1 MKFVGVSG
9 SLRAASTNT
18 ALLQATQALLPAGV
32 SMDIVTLNA
41 LPMLNPDDLV
51 KGFPEQVNQMAA
63 QVNAADAL
71 ILATPEY
78 NYSISG
84 ALKNYIDWLSIHPD
98 APFKHKPIA
107 IMSSSPG
114 VFGGARAQYHLRQ
127 MFIYAD
133 AKVLNG
139 PEIMVGLSGEKITEQ
154 GELVDGAS
162 RDLIQQQ
169 MQALANLAQG

>member
-1 MKFVGVSG
+1 MKFVGISG

-18 ALLQATQALLPAGV
+18 ALLRATQELLPEGV
-32 SMDIVTLNA
+32 TMEMVTLNA
-41 LPMLNPDDLV
+41 LPMLNPDDLAN
-51 KGFPEQVNQMAA
+51 GFPDLVNQLAA
-63 QVNAADAL
+63 QAKAADAL

-78 NYSISG
+78 NYSISA

-114 VFGGARAQYHLRQ
+114 IFGGARAQYHLRQ

-154 GELVDGAS
+154 GELVDAAS
-162 RDLIQQQ
+162 RDLIAQQ
-169 MQALANLAQG
+169 MQALAKLAS